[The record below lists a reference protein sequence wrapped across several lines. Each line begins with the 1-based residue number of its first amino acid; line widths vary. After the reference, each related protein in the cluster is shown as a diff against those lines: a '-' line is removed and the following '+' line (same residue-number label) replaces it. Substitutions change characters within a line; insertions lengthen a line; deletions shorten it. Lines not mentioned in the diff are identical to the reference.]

1 MEAEEVMAEATT
13 PKNQKVCQLCTE
25 DVVFGIDDLRYY
37 KGGVAHEECM
47 EVMGGD
53 DGGGEDDSEPDGDG
67 GEVAAG
73 VGDAELGDPVD
84 TEASPGDA
92 EVGGGEGEAVQH
104 LIDGGTEPYKPTLAD
119 AYTEAMEAKRGRGR
133 PKGSKTKNRRFSDK
147 RVRARL
153 TNILGLT
160 LEMVE
165 TAVANGEVD
174 LKESV
179 KLSKDL
185 AQTLNA
191 INGSPAAAFK
201 AGVAAGAK
209 TTTAVQS
216 ADEKAPPIDIE
227 QALATI
233 RGENNDPLGG

>member
-104 LIDGGTEPYKPTLAD
+104 LIDGETEPYKP
-119 AYTEAMEAKRGRGR
+119 RGRGR
-133 PKGSKTKNRRFSDK
+133 PKGSKTRRFSDK
-147 RVRARL
+147 KVRARL

-165 TAVANGEVD
+165 TAVNNGEVD

-209 TTTAVQS
+209 TTTTVQT